1 MIVNYNE
8 QGWEVITQRSH
19 GLLAMQLGMEW
30 KQSERPERWAET
42 LLAIAEHD
50 DAEVELDGEQL
61 LTPQGGP
68 LNFNMKAFE
77 LAHCQKLYE
86 LSITKSRYIA
96 LLTSLHMDFLYH
108 DFVKKDPA
116 AKRFLKQQHLMQA
129 KWRKELNISTE
140 QIKTVY
146 SLLEWCD
153 AFSLLI
159 CQGLIQSEQRSIEI
173 SQGPD
178 DIKYHLYSLGNNVLT
193 VLPWPFQSKSFTV
206 HHESRLINKVTFSS
220 SAIFR
225 KYFKEANVKENSWKL
240 MKAKMP
246 GNIKKV

>member
-1 MIVNYNE
+1 MIVNYNNE
-8 QGWEVITQRSH
+8 GWEVITQRSH

-68 LNFNMKAFE
+68 LNFDMKEFE
-77 LAHCQKLYE
+77 LEHCQKLYD

-96 LLTSLHMDFLYH
+96 LLTSLHMDFLYQG
-108 DFVKKDPA
+108 FKKKDPA
-116 AKRFLKQQHLMQA
+116 AKSFLKQLHLMQA
-129 KWRKELNISTE
+129 KWRKELNISADK
-140 QIKTVY
+140 IKTIY

-159 CQGLIQSEQRSIEI
+159 CQELIQSEQRSIEI

-178 DIKYHLYSLGNNVLT
+178 NIKYQLYSLGQNILT
-193 VLPWPFQSKSFTV
+193 VSPWPFQSKSFTV
-206 HHESRLINKVTFSS
+206 HHESRLINKVKFSS
-220 SAIFR
+220 SAEFR
-225 KYFKEANVKENSWKL
+225 KYFIEAKVKENSWKL
-240 MKAKMP
+240 MKARVRHI
-246 GNIKKV
+246 IKKV

>member
-1 MIVNYNE
+1 MIVNYTTE
-8 QGWEVITQRSH
+8 GWQVITQRSH

-68 LNFNMKAFE
+68 LNFDMKQFE
-77 LAHCQKLYE
+77 LEHCKKLYD

-96 LLTSLHMDFLYH
+96 LLTSLHMDFLYQP
-108 DFVKKDPA
+108 FAKKDPA
-116 AKRFLKQQHLMQA
+116 AKNFLKQLHLMQA
-129 KWRKELNISTE
+129 NWRKELNISQE
-140 QIKTVY
+140 QIKTIY

-159 CQGLIQSEQRSIEI
+159 CQELIQSEQRSIEI

-178 DIKYHLYSLGNNVLT
+178 NIKYHLYSLGENKLT
-193 VLPWPFQSKSFTV
+193 VSPWPFQSRSFRV
-206 HHESRLINKVTFSS
+206 HHESRLINKVKFSS
-220 SAIFR
+220 SAEFR
-225 KYFKEANVKENSWKL
+225 KHFKEAKVKENSWKL
-240 MKAKMP
+240 MKARVPKI
-246 GNIKKV
+246 IKKV